1 MPKRS
6 EGLVNVP
13 FCWILQHESSPTAC
27 WEYHIYCG
35 WAMFKMGH
43 FTTPVMSVWA
53 EGPRKQDVQKF
64 RVSGS

>member
-1 MPKRS
+1 MPQRS
-6 EGLVNVP
+6 TGLVNVP
-13 FCWILQHESSPTAC
+13 FFGFYNTNHLQLLVGN
-27 WEYHIYCG
+27 IIRVRLG
-35 WAMFKMGH
+35 DVQMGH